1 MESLKTKSIDEA
13 KDILKQIILRAHLDS
28 KHKSIGSR
36 LKSIF
41 GLQKT
46 SIGMFLDSL
55 LEGYKKNVS
64 KKYYNSEVEELV
76 HLMNKKQDI
85 WDEYQRGGDYPAT
98 FDYASILMMESLTG
112 EKADKKFK
120 DSEAKRMIEEIQNS
134 GLD

>member
-1 MESLKTKSIDEA
+1 
-13 KDILKQIILRAHLDS
+13 
-28 KHKSIGSR
+28 
-36 LKSIF
+36 
-41 GLQKT
+41 
-46 SIGMFLDSL
+46 MFLDSL

>member
-1 MESLKTKSIDEA
+1 VESLKTKSIDEA

-64 KKYYNSEVEELV
+64 KKYYNSEVEELF
-76 HLMNKKQDI
+76 HLMNKNQDI
-85 WDEYQRGGDYPAT
+85 WDEYQRGGDYPAI

>member
-64 KKYYNSEVEELV
+64 KKYYNSEVEELF
-76 HLMNKKQDI
+76 HLMNKNQDI
-85 WDEYQRGGDYPAT
+85 WDEYQRGGDYPAI

>member
-1 MESLKTKSIDEA
+1 
-13 KDILKQIILRAHLDS
+13 
-28 KHKSIGSR
+28 
-36 LKSIF
+36 
-41 GLQKT
+41 
-46 SIGMFLDSL
+46 MFLDSL

-64 KKYYNSEVEELV
+64 KKYYNSEVEELF
-76 HLMNKKQDI
+76 HLMNKNQDI
-85 WDEYQRGGDYPAT
+85 WDEYQRGGDYLAI

>member
-1 MESLKTKSIDEA
+1 
-13 KDILKQIILRAHLDS
+13 
-28 KHKSIGSR
+28 
-36 LKSIF
+36 
-41 GLQKT
+41 
-46 SIGMFLDSL
+46 MFLDSL

-64 KKYYNSEVEELV
+64 KKYYNSEVEELF
-76 HLMNKKQDI
+76 HLMNKNQDI